1 MHEGCIGQP
10 STEQAEPVALS
21 SSLTDFIRS
30 AFPSVWTLELLL
42 LLRTE
47 PERRWT
53 GRELV
58 DKLRASEPIIV
69 QGVATLLAGGLAA
82 TDAGSSIRYAPA
94 SPEMARLVEEAARQY
109 AKRPDA
115 VRRIIVFA
123 DQTGLQAFSDAGCEG
138 PE

>member
-42 LLRTE
+42 LLRSE
-47 PERRWT
+47 PERGWT
-53 GRELV
+53 GLELV

-69 QGVATLLAGGLAA
+69 QGVGALLAGGLAA
-82 TDAGSSIRYAPA
+82 TDKGSTVRYAPA
-94 SPEMARLVEEAARQY
+94 SPEIERLVAEAARQY

-123 DQTGLQAFSDAGCEG
+123 EHSGLQAFSDAFKFRGD
-138 PE
+138 

>member
-1 MHEGCIGQP
+1 VHEGCIGQP